1 MKQDDVSIFSSVN
14 NSYNSQ
20 LSPSISLIT
29 LSLYF
34 LYFSIYFLSPLSHT
48 NYLKLLPPDF
58 NPFSVS
64 TFSLHFLSL
73 SSSQLSLSTFY
84 VLHTFSKFCPLLSRS
99 TVYYFL
105 TVISLS
111 TLPIYSLHCLSLHSY
126 SAFSTLYST
135 FSLHFLPPSFDFYFL
150 ISILIHTDLEKLNQC
165 VTYQTTL
172 CF

>member
-1 MKQDDVSIFSSVN
+1 MTSLFFLLLITHITVNFLPLFHSLLCHSTFSISRSIF
-14 NSYNSQ
+14 
-20 LSPSISLIT
+20 
-29 LSLYF
+29 F
-34 LYFSIYFLSPLSHT
+34 LLSHT